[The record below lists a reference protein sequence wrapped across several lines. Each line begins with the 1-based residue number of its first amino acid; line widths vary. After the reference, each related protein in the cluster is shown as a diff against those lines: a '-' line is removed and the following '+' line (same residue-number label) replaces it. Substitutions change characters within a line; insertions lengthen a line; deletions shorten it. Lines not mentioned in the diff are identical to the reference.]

1 MGGKDFSRVWLTRNL
16 TQMKKLKKPNFMLGF
31 FFSLKVQKLR
41 KTGCRPK
48 IFPPPGDQSDD
59 VILFNPQDP

>member
-1 MGGKDFSRVWLTRNL
+1 MTDLEFDSNEKAEEAQLHAWI
-16 TQMKKLKKPNFMLGF
+16 F

-48 IFPPPGDQSDD
+48 IFPPPGKQSDD
-59 VILFNPQDP
+59 VILFNPQAL